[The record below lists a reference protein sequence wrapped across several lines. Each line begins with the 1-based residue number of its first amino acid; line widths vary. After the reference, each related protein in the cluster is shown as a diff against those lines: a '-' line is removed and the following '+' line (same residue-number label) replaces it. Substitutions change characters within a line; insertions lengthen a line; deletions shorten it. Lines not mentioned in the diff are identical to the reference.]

1 MIDSAGN
8 NGTFPWNL
16 RFPNPFHPSLSR
28 SNLELNHLLL
38 SNCSQ
43 QRGSPEDM
51 ESVRWTSGWSGLVPE
66 IVMTISSVVVFFF
79 GQKRTMLYKSNPWKL
94 EWEAT
99 GPLEFTWR
107 FKYLMCDVVLFVS
120 VHAISLRLQ
129 HFFSYTCILIY
140 PTCEGRI
147 QKIWIHKT
155 SHLWP
160 TSHSWTTTIWRSKRQ
175 LPTLWWKDTP
185 SIQNPTHSTYWR
197 FRLLVL
203 VAVTNIN
210 QICIYLNLCVCK
222 YIYICVSCLN
232 NILDMYINIHNI
244 IYMHYCII
252 HNVTYGN
259 WLTCARVSLL

>member
-1 MIDSAGN
+1 MIESAGN

-66 IVMTISSVVVFFF
+66 IVMTISSVLVFFF

-94 EWEAT
+94 EWKAI

-120 VHAISLRLQ
+120 VHAISIRLQ
-129 HFFSYTCILIY
+129 HVFLKHMHFDISNLWGENST
-140 PTCEGRI
+140 
-147 QKIWIHKT
+147 KIWIHKD
-155 SHLWP
+155 SHQWP
-160 TSHSWTTTIWRSKRQ
+160 TSHSLHNNNLEIETTT
-175 LPTLWWKDTP
+175 P
-185 SIQNPTHSTYWR
+185 N
-197 FRLLVL
+197 
-203 VAVTNIN
+203 
-210 QICIYLNLCVCK
+210 
-222 YIYICVSCLN
+222 
-232 NILDMYINIHNI
+232 
-244 IYMHYCII
+244 
-252 HNVTYGN
+252 
-259 WLTCARVSLL
+259 SLI